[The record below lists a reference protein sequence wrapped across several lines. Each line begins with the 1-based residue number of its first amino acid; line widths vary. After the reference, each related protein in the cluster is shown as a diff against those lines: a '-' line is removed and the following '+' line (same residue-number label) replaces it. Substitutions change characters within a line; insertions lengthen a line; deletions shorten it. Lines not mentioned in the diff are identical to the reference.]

1 MPLLIIARLTLFEL
15 VRRRVV
21 GAVAALT
28 AICVGLTGW
37 AFYKLHEFSLAHS
50 SAAAGGGEEAM
61 ANAMQVILLAHMFG
75 MVLAVG
81 GAFLAAPSIASDI
94 ESGIALAILPR
105 PLRRRDVVLGRF
117 LGLAVAIGAYVFITG
132 ALEFSVI
139 HAITGYAPPHP
150 AAALAY
156 ISSGAVVLLA
166 LGIAGST
173 RFSPIAVG
181 IVCVALYGVAWIA
194 QVADAVATAYHN
206 GAIRTACTIV
216 SLIVPT
222 GGLWRGA
229 IFSLEPTLMVAAS
242 AQLTVNPITVTSPPT
257 HAYLIWTALW
267 VAGMLVAAIA
277 SFERRDV

>member
-1 MPLLIIARLTLFEL
+1 MQLLIIARLTLLEL
-15 VRRRVV
+15 ARRRVV
-21 GAVAALT
+21 AAVGVLT
-28 AICVGLTGW
+28 AACIGLTGW
-37 AFYKLHEFSLAHS
+37 AFFKLHEYSLAHA
-50 SAAAGGGEEAM
+50 SAGGGGGEEAM

-81 GAFLAAPSIASDI
+81 GAFLAAPAIAGDV

-105 PLRRRDVVLGRF
+105 PLRRRDIVIGRF
-117 LGLAVAIGAYVFITG
+117 LGLAVAVCAYVFITG
-132 ALEFSVI
+132 TLEFTLI

-156 ISSGAVVLLA
+156 ICSGAVVLLA

-216 SLIVPT
+216 SLIVPS

-242 AQLTVNPITVTSPPT
+242 AQLTVDPITVTSPPT
-257 HAYLIWTALW
+257 PAYLIWTALW
-267 VAGMLVAAIA
+267 VACVLAVSIA

>member
-1 MPLLIIARLTLFEL
+1 MQFLIIARLTLLEL

-21 GAVAALT
+21 AAVGVLT
-28 AICVGLTGW
+28 AICIGLTGW
-37 AFYKLHEFSLAHS
+37 AFFKLHQFSLAHAAS
-50 SAAAGGGEEAM
+50 SGGRGEEAM
-61 ANAMQVILLAHMFG
+61 ANAVQVILLAHMFG

-81 GAFLAAPSIASDI
+81 AAFLAAPSIAGDV

-105 PLRRRDVVLGRF
+105 PLRRRDVVMGRF
-117 LGLAVAIGAYVFITG
+117 FGLAVALCAYVFITG
-132 ALEFSVI
+132 ALEFTVI
-139 HAITGYAPPHP
+139 HSITGYAPPHP

-156 ISSGAVVLLA
+156 ICSGAVVLLA

-206 GAIRTACTIV
+206 GAIRTACTVI

-242 AQLTVNPITVTSPPT
+242 AQLTVDPITVTSPPT
-257 HAYLIWTALW
+257 TAYLLWTALW
-267 VAGMLVAAIA
+267 VAGMLIASIA